1 MNYYKSNTNEYYAA
15 EKSEI
20 ARQSAKSDHPKA
32 VIFILP
38 IDFDSIPDGAIIN
51 YTH

>member
-15 EKSEI
+15 ERLIDALE
-20 ARQSAKSDHPKA
+20 SAKSDHPKA

-38 IDFDSIPDGAIIN
+38 IESKSIPDGAIIN